1 MAKKNE
7 SLEEILRKLEEAE
20 KEYSKKLQEIDLEEV
35 IRKASAPVSKK

>member
-7 SLEEILRKLEEAE
+7 SLEEMLRKLEEAE
-20 KEYSKKLQEIDLEEV
+20 KEYSEKLREIDLEEA